1 MFIPTTKKELIELG
15 WNTPDIILITGDT
28 YIDSPCIGV
37 ALIGQYLIKKGFSVA
52 IIAQPSLN
60 NDSDIRRLGEPGLF
74 WGVTAGSMDSMVA
87 NYTASRKFR
96 RQDDFTPGG
105 INVRPN
111 RASIVYANLI
121 RRYFKL
127 TRPIIL
133 GGIEASLRR
142 IAHYDNFDNAV
153 RRSLLFD
160 SKADALV
167 YGMAEKSVLALANAL
182 KLNSNWKSIPG
193 LCRIDNKKPDGF
205 LELPSYE
212 EVSRDK
218 HAFMKMSKMFQQ
230 LAQNSKQGFVQRHG
244 DKYLVHNPASEPMTQ
259 AELDDVYEMEFEHDV
274 HPYYKT
280 GKVRALDTIRQSITV
295 HRGCFGQC
303 SFCAISVHQGRRII
317 SRSPES
323 IEREVNSLSRRPGF
337 NGIIYDVGGPTANM
351 FGVTCRNNWVCHRR
365 HCLFPSR
372 CPNLVLGHQQQID
385 LLDRLRK
392 LPRIKK
398 VFVSSG
404 IRHDLVIADQQWGRR
419 YIEQLVRYHVSG
431 QIKLAPEHSEPQV
444 LTLMNKPLIDDLL
457 RFKRLFEDACR
468 KNKKHYFLTYYLM
481 AAHPGCTPQ
490 HMRKLNAFLI
500 NTLKHIPKQVQ
511 VFTPTPATL
520 STAMYHCETD
530 LTGNALFIE
539 KSTETMSRQKLIIKK
554 K

>member
-1 MFIPTTKKELIELG
+1 MFIPTTRKELIELG

-28 YIDSPCIGV
+28 YIDSPSIGV
-37 ALIGQYLIKKGFSVA
+37 ALIGQYLIKHGFSVA
-52 IIAQPSLN
+52 LIAQPSLE
-60 NDSDIRRLGEPGLF
+60 NDSDIGRLGEPGLF
-74 WGVTAGSMDSMVA
+74 WGVSAGSMDSMVA
-87 NYTASRKFR
+87 NYTASKKFR

-105 INVRPN
+105 INIRPN
-111 RASIVYANLI
+111 RASIVYTNLI
-121 RRYFKL
+121 RRYFKAA
-127 TRPIIL
+127 RPIIL

-142 IAHYDNFDNAV
+142 IAHYDNIDDTV

-167 YGMAEKSVLALANAL
+167 FGMAEKTVVALAKAF
-182 KLNSNWKSIPG
+182 KSNSNWKSIPG
-193 LCRIDNKKPDGF
+193 LCVIDTRKPVGF

-212 EVSRDK
+212 EVSGDK
-218 HAFMKMSKMFQQ
+218 QAFMKMSQMFHR
-230 LAQNSKQGFVQRHG
+230 LAQNTKQGFVQKHG
-244 DKYLVHNPASEPMTQ
+244 ERYLVHNPASEPMTQ
-259 AELDDVYEMEFEHDV
+259 VELDEVYEMDFEHDV

-280 GKVRALDTIRQSITV
+280 GKVRALDTIRQSITA

-303 SFCAISVHQGRRII
+303 NFCAISVHQGRRIV

-323 IEREVNSLSRRPGF
+323 VEREVIALSHRPGF

-351 FGVTCRNNWVCHRR
+351 YGVACRKNWECNNR
-365 HCLFPSR
+365 HCLLPKR
-372 CPNLVLGHQQQID
+372 CPNLILDHRQQVE

-404 IRHDLVIADQQWGRR
+404 IRHDLVIADQRWGRL
-419 YIEQLVRYHVSG
+419 YVEQLVRSHISG

-444 LTLMNKPLIDDLL
+444 LTLMNKPFIDDLL
-457 RFKRLFEDACR
+457 LFKKLFEDACR
-468 KNKKHYFLTYYLM
+468 KERKNYFLTYYLM

-490 HMRKLNAFLI
+490 HMRKLNIFLI

-520 STAMYHCETD
+520 STAMFHCGTD
-530 LTGNALFIE
+530 LHGHKITCDRLM
-539 KSTETMSRQKLIIKK
+539 ETMSRQKAIIKK